1 MRTKKISKMIR
12 DAVADEEH
20 SERLSKLIEE
30 ISRQRGAKPT
40 KEGVQG
46 VVNFVR
52 EYAEHV
58 PLFLEQ
64 ASSAAQQM
72 GLAAEM
78 GQMLQELERYWFEAN
93 DLLPDHLGLLG
104 ITDDAYATLLLLQN
118 LSDYCHSTFG
128 RPLLQQNLTAA
139 NQSIRGLIGDPVVSI
154 IEQRV
159 SITMANAMIQ
169 RIVGQITSGGFS
181 LPTRPDPIWGNASI
195 DEIVNTRLGA
205 MGVV

>member
-1 MRTKKISKMIR
+1 MKTRKIAKMIK

-20 SERLSKLIEE
+20 SGRLSKFIEE
-30 ISRQRGAKPT
+30 TTRQRGAKPT
-40 KEGVQG
+40 EEDVQG

-64 ASSAAQQM
+64 AFSAGQQM

-104 ITDDAYATLLLLQN
+104 ITDDAYATLLLLQS
-118 LSDYCHSTFG
+118 LSDYCQSTFG
-128 RPLLQQNLTAA
+128 RSLLQQNLTAC

-154 IEQRV
+154 LDQRV
-159 SITMANAMIQ
+159 SITMANAMMH
-169 RIVGQITSGGFS
+169 RILGQIANAGFS
-181 LPTRPDPIWGNASI
+181 FRSSPDPIWGNASI
-195 DEIVNTRLGA
+195 DEIVNVRLGA